1 MINMN
6 SERRDVLVMMLR
18 RVEPMIER
26 SLVDG
31 RVTMVTD
38 SLIDVRESLLDRI
51 DNYDRCMEVK
61 YDSINS
67 RS

>member
-67 RS
+67 RG